1 MENPFVK
8 LFAIDFKDHL
18 EVKKSGSTELKYV
31 SWAYA
36 WAEVKKLYPTAS
48 YEVKKF
54 NGLPYVY
61 DPITGFMVYTSVTIE
76 GVSHEMWLPVLD
88 GANKAMKAVP
98 YTYTTPKWDYNPQTR
113 RREKIGMEER
123 TVEAASMFDVN
134 KAIMRCLVKN
144 LAMFGLGLYVYA
156 GEDLPEDAAP
166 QPESEPQ
173 KQPKPKSTSQKQEQ
187 PPVPCICARCNQP
200 IKRVKLKDGS
210 KLYRTAIGWR
220 VVDAN
225 LASVLK
231 VEGRKSP
238 EREIFTDEQVTLILS
253 QKNTPTGQMV
263 IALLA
268 CGARIYEL
276 LHFKHED
283 FHRTESGAYLI
294 GGCKTEAGR
303 NRIIPILDFGI
314 PVFEHAYATSVE
326 NGPLFPNGKGG
337 FWNEKNWRNRKFY
350 PFLEEI
356 GIQPNP
362 YDENGKRKPEFAGK
376 LATYTPYT
384 TRHTY
389 ASLCDRAG
397 VNKDILKR
405 AVGHTPK
412 SKTLDEVYLHPKA
425 TQMIE
430 AFDKA
435 NQLVNDEVLTTTKA

>member
-1 MENPFVK
+1 MATENPFVK

-18 EVKKSGSTELKYV
+18 EVKKSGNTELKYV

-36 WAEVKKLYPTAS
+36 WAEVKKLYPSAS

-166 QPESEPQ
+166 QPEAEPQ
-173 KQPKPKSTSQKQEQ
+173 KQPKPRPTSQKQEQ

-210 KLYRTAIGWR
+210 IMQA
-220 VVDAN
+220 A
-225 LASVLK
+225 
-231 VEGRKSP
+231 
-238 EREIFTDEQVTLILS
+238 
-253 QKNTPTGQMV
+253 
-263 IALLA
+263 
-268 CGARIYEL
+268 
-276 LHFKHED
+276 
-283 FHRTESGAYLI
+283 
-294 GGCKTEAGR
+294 
-303 NRIIPILDFGI
+303 
-314 PVFEHAYATSVE
+314 
-326 NGPLFPNGKGG
+326 
-337 FWNEKNWRNRKFY
+337 
-350 PFLEEI
+350 
-356 GIQPNP
+356 
-362 YDENGKRKPEFAGK
+362 EFANTHEGMCVDC
-376 LATYTPYT
+376 Y
-384 TRHTY
+384 
-389 ASLCDRAG
+389 
-397 VNKDILKR
+397 
-405 AVGHTPK
+405 
-412 SKTLDEVYLHPKA
+412 KA
-425 TQMIE
+425 TRLNV
-430 AFDKA
+430 A
-435 NQLVNDEVLTTTKA
+435 

>member
-1 MENPFVK
+1 MMKRPATPYQDSTLAKIHEVFLESREYKGRSDKARELYDLAWKYLKPLWYYK
-8 LFAIDFKDHL
+8 IAALYTQDFQNILDKMADDGLSQSML
-18 EVKKSGSTELKYV
+18 EK
-31 SWAYA
+31 
-36 WAEVKKLYPTAS
+36 
-48 YEVKKF
+48 
-54 NGLPYVY
+54 
-61 DPITGFMVYTSVTIE
+61 
-76 GVSHEMWLPVLD
+76 
-88 GANKAMKAVP
+88 
-98 YTYTTPKWDYNPQTR
+98 
-113 RREKIGMEER
+113 ER
-123 TVEAASMFDVN
+123 TL
-134 KAIMRCLVKN
+134 I
-144 LAMFGLGLYVYA
+144 
-156 GEDLPEDAAP
+156 
-166 QPESEPQ
+166 
-173 KQPKPKSTSQKQEQ
+173 
-187 PPVPCICARCNQP
+187 
-200 IKRVKLKDGS
+200 S

-231 VEGRKSP
+231 IEGRKSP

-268 CGARIYEL
+268 CGVRIYEL

-314 PVFEHAYATSVE
+314 PVFEH
-326 NGPLFPNGKGG
+326 
-337 FWNEKNWRNRKFY
+337 
-350 PFLEEI
+350 
-356 GIQPNP
+356 
-362 YDENGKRKPEFAGK
+362 
-376 LATYTPYT
+376 
-384 TRHTY
+384 TY

-425 TQMIE
+425 NQMIE

-435 NQLVNDEVLTTTKA
+435 NQLVKDEVLALPEE